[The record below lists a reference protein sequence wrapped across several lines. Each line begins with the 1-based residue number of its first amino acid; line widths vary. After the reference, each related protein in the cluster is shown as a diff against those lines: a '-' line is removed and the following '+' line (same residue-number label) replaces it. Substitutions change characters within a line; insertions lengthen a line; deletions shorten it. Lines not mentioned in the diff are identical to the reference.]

1 MTDPRAGEEEEVRRG
16 DKTRGDEAREEKKGK
31 EQSFT
36 NSTGTSL
43 YQTTE
48 ET

>member
-1 MTDPRAGEEEEVRRG
+1 MTDPRAGEEEKVRREA
-16 DKTRGDEAREEKKGK
+16 KTRGGEVREEKGK